1 MKNILAAIWS
11 ESLKVLRSKV
21 FWLTFIFFSIMP
33 IMFGL
38 MGFIQKNPEF
48 ANSIGSIGS
57 GVTLDGKADWTTYL
71 GNLNQAIAG
80 AGIVGFAFVTSWIFG
95 REYSDRTIKD
105 LLALPVSRA
114 CIVLSKFI
122 VMFMW
127 CVLLSLFMFV
137 IGLIVGMVIN
147 FDGLSVGILIHSF
160 YRFSVTAMLTMILS
174 TPATFLANYSRGY
187 LVPLGFAI
195 LTIILGNFTGIVG
208 LTQYYP
214 WALPTVYQD
223 VGNLGTVSWIILSLT
238 GVLGLLGTFAWWRY
252 ADQT

>member
-1 MKNILAAIWS
+1 MKNLRAAIWS

-21 FWLTFIFFSIMP
+21 FWLTFLFFAIMP

-48 ANSIGSIGS
+48 AQSIGSIGA
-57 GVTLDGKADWTTYL
+57 GVSLDGVADWTSYL
-71 GNLNQAIAG
+71 GDLKQGIAG
-80 AGIVGFAFVTSWIFG
+80 VGLVGFAFVVSWIFG

-105 LLALPVSRA
+105 LLALPVSRS

-122 VMFMW
+122 VISIW
-127 CVLLSLFMFV
+127 CILLSLFMFI
-137 IGLIVGMVIN
+137 IGLIVGIVID
-147 FDGLSVGILIHSF
+147 FEGLSAAVLIHSF
-160 YRFSVTAMLTMILS
+160 YRFIATAILTMIIS
-174 TPATFLANYSRGY
+174 TPAAFLANYSRGY

-195 LTIILGNFTGIVG
+195 LTIILGNFIGLMG

-214 WALPTVYQD
+214 WALPSIYQD
-223 VGNLGTVSWIILSLT
+223 AGYLGSISWSILCLT

-252 ADQT
+252 TDQT